1 MKQALVFSS
10 LLAIALAAC
19 RVPSPNVTNVADSQH
34 ADSKANQMSSRQI
47 ALNKLTAED
56 KKALGLNED

>member
-19 RVPSPNVTNVADSQH
+19 RVLSPNVTVVDAQH
-34 ADSKANQMSSRQI
+34 ADSPANQKSRRQI
-47 ALNKLTAED
+47 ALNKLTVED